1 MQVILLDKVA
11 NPAARV
17 IKLTLKRATLVT
29 SRYHRAKLFLLP
41 RKTLSSSKHA
51 VLNWKPNWL
60 TFWLL
65 LKLAQP
71 RSTNWVQSPS
81 LPNLA
86 TKVNCS
92 ALSAPATSLTQ

>member
-11 NPAARV
+11 NPGSLGDQVNVKAGYARNFW
-17 IKLTLKRATLVT
+17 
-29 SRYHRAKLFLLP
+29 YHRAKLFLLP

>member
-11 NPAARV
+11 NLAAWV
-17 IKLTLKRATLVT
+17 IKLTLKRVTLVT
-29 SRYHRAKLFLLP
+29 SWYHRAKLFLLP